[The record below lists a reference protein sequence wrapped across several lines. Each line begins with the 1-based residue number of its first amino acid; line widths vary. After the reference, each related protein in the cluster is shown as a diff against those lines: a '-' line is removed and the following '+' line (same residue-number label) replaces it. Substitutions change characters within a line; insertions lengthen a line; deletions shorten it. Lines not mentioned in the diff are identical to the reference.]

1 MDVDHDPVRVLVPWD
16 LTAEHGPWPD
26 GLRVGVYDGVAE
38 PPGDLSHVEM
48 YVVPYA
54 RPAAIPLIKEMPALE
69 VVQVITAG
77 YENVLPFLGPGVTLS
92 NGRTLHDAST
102 AEHALALILAA
113 QRDLPVW
120 FAQQS
125 GPAEG
130 RWKSHFTRSLAD
142 SRVVVVGYGSIGQAL
157 GRRLAACE
165 AAVIG
170 VASRARP
177 AGDAPGTEVHAV
189 AELPELLPHAD
200 IAVLVVP
207 DLPATRNLF
216 DATML
221 AHLPDGALVVNVGR
235 GTAIDTAALHAET
248 SSGRLRAALDVT
260 NPEPLP
266 ADHPLWTDPGVI
278 ITPHVAGGS
287 ATFYPRA
294 RRFVAAQVRR
304 FAAGQPLDN
313 VVATG

>member
-1 MDVDHDPVRVLVPWD
+1 MNVDHEAPRVLVPWD
-16 LTAEHGPWPD
+16 LTAEFGPWPT
-26 GLRVGVYDGVAE
+26 GLRVGVYDGTGE
-38 PPGDLSHVEM
+38 PPDDLSQVEM

-54 RPAAIPLIKEMPALE
+54 TPRAVPLIKKLPALK

-77 YENVLPFLGPGVTLS
+77 YENVVPLLGPGTVLS

-120 FAQQS
+120 FGQQS
-125 GPAEG
+125 GPPSQ
-130 RWKSHFTRSLAD
+130 RWRSHFTRSLAD
-142 SRVVVVGYGSIGQAL
+142 SRVVVVGFGSIGQAL
-157 GRRLAACE
+157 GRRLVAAE
-165 AAVIG
+165 ATVVG

-177 AGDAPGTEVHAV
+177 DEGVHGV
-189 AELPELLPHAD
+189 DELPGLLPHAD
-200 IAVLVVP
+200 IAALVLP
-207 DLPATRNLF
+207 DTPTTRDLL
-216 DATML
+216 DAEML
-221 AHLPDGALVVNVGR
+221 ARLPDGALVVNVGR
-235 GTAIDTAALHAET
+235 GSAIDTDALLAECAA
-248 SSGRLRAALDVT
+248 GRLRAALDVT

-266 ADHPLWTDPGVI
+266 SDHPLWTTPGVV

-304 FAAGQPLDN
+304 FTAGEPLDN
-313 VVATG
+313 VVAVG